1 MVQAETVGKEDDFT
15 LYYDQSEQSFY
26 FTVVIGKIGP

>member
-1 MVQAETVGKEDDFT
+1 VGKEDDFT
-15 LYYDQSEQSFY
+15 LYDDQLEQSFY